1 MRHSLL
7 SNPSVFSMFPEMN
20 LNQQMETHQ
29 RLNPISNEIPSMAGY
44 DAYQSRHQA
53 AYPHNPCLSPH
64 SQQQVKLMAFI
75 STN

>member
-1 MRHSLL
+1 
-7 SNPSVFSMFPEMN
+7 MFPEMN

-29 RLNPISNEIPSMAGY
+29 RLNPIPNEIPSMAGY

-64 SQQQVKLMAFI
+64 SQQQVCSMDMI
-75 STN
+75 SRC

>member
-1 MRHSLL
+1 
-7 SNPSVFSMFPEMN
+7 MFPEIN

-64 SQQQVKLMAFI
+64 SQQQVLMSIF
-75 STN
+75 SRYKP